1 MHPRFDLEVTVRED
15 RTIDGGASGIL
26 GTFRYADDLFDAGT
40 VQSWVERLR
49 RVCDSITEN
58 SSIMLRDI
66 DVLSVAEREELSA
79 RVPAPSI
86 VAQSLPDLFGAV
98 AARHPV
104 AIAVSSGDTRFTYEE
119 VRVRSEG
126 LAAVLIDRGI
136 RVGDRV
142 AVALPRS
149 VDLVVAIIAVVRAG
163 ATYVPIDLQYPDA
176 RIHYVLADAGPKAI
190 LSTDESAGRFVGYEQ
205 PVIFVDETT
214 DATAD
219 WPVAQS
225 ESAAYVIYTSGS
237 TGAPKGVVVSQ
248 DNVLALLAS
257 TREIFDFNAEDVWTM
272 FHSYAF
278 DFSVWEMWGSLTT
291 GGSLVIVD
299 GDVARS
305 PERFADL
312 IVRERVTVLNQT
324 PAAFYALAEVTQEML
339 LPLRTIVFGGDRL
352 DAGRVE
358 AWFDRH
364 PDVRGVNMFGIT
376 ETTVHVTSFDLVPGD
391 ETVSPIGSPLP
402 GLRSYVLDA
411 SLKPVPPGSVGE
423 LYVAGPQVA
432 EGYLGR
438 PAMTS
443 SRFVPEPGFDG
454 SRMYRSGD
462 LVRWRAGR
470 LEYVRRAD
478 GQMALRGYRI
488 EPGEVESALLAHTS
502 VEQAAVVVREL
513 DSGPTL
519 VGYITPESGHDLDGV
534 LRTARSLLPAHM
546 VPSALMALASLPV
559 TINGKIDRASL
570 PTPVSL
576 TQPTR
581 QSRDFFE
588 QTVAAI
594 LSDLMEVPHVDP
606 VRNLFDQGA
615 NSLIATRLSSRLNS
629 ALGCN
634 LDVRDVFEHPSVD
647 QLADIACCADRC
659 RAKRG
664 AEHASDVSLV
674 PRSDNTEVHLSA
686 SQHRMWILNQLDTDS
701 AGYNIPIV
709 LRLAGELDVV
719 AAELAIRDVINRH
732 RTLRTVYPVVGGG
745 PVQTVLDA
753 EDALPAFQLEA
764 LDGGDAENC
773 VAELVGSGFD
783 VTVDPP
789 VRAAL
794 LQVSPVEHILA
805 VVVHHIAADAR
816 SLELL
821 VRDFTA
827 AYIARSAQHAPQ
839 WSPLAL
845 EYSDYS
851 AWQRE
856 SGIPETVRSYW
867 MQALEGLPEQVTLP
881 LDRPRSTSARA
892 SSCRVEISRSVRTG
906 LQTLARSNNATMF
919 MVVHAALAALLARYN
934 GSNDVAVG
942 TVVSGR
948 VTPELDEL
956 VGMFAGTIVLR
967 TEVDSVELVR
977 PVGRAGSS
985 A

>member
-1 MHPRFDLEVTVRED
+1 M
-15 RTIDGGASGIL
+15 
-26 GTFRYADDLFDAGT
+26 
-40 VQSWVERLR
+40 
-49 RVCDSITEN
+49 
-58 SSIMLRDI
+58 
-66 DVLSVAEREELSA
+66 
-79 RVPAPSI
+79 
-86 VAQSLPDLFGAV
+86 
-98 AARHPV
+98 
-104 AIAVSSGDTRFTYEE
+104 
-119 VRVRSEG
+119 
-126 LAAVLIDRGI
+126 
-136 RVGDRV
+136 
-142 AVALPRS
+142 
-149 VDLVVAIIAVVRAG
+149 
-163 ATYVPIDLQYPDA
+163 
-176 RIHYVLADAGPKAI
+176 
-190 LSTDESAGRFVGYEQ
+190 
-205 PVIFVDETT
+205 
-214 DATAD
+214 
-219 WPVAQS
+219 
-225 ESAAYVIYTSGS
+225 
-237 TGAPKGVVVSQ
+237 
-248 DNVLALLAS
+248 
-257 TREIFDFNAEDVWTM
+257 
-272 FHSYAF
+272 
-278 DFSVWEMWGSLTT
+278 
-291 GGSLVIVD
+291 
-299 GDVARS
+299 
-305 PERFADL
+305 
-312 IVRERVTVLNQT
+312 
-324 PAAFYALAEVTQEML
+324 
-339 LPLRTIVFGGDRL
+339 
-352 DAGRVE
+352 
-358 AWFDRH
+358 
-364 PDVRGVNMFGIT
+364 
-376 ETTVHVTSFDLVPGD
+376 
-391 ETVSPIGSPLP
+391 
-402 GLRSYVLDA
+402 
-411 SLKPVPPGSVGE
+411 KPVPPGSVGE

-519 VGYITPESGHDLDGV
+519 VGYITPGGSGHDLDGV

-647 QLADIACCADRC
+647 QLADIAAARIGVG
-659 RAKRG
+659 RTG
-664 AEHASDVSLV
+664 AEHASDVSLG

-732 RTLRTVYPVVGGG
+732 RTLRTVYPVLGGG

-753 EDALPAFQLEA
+753 EDALPAFQLAA

-881 LDRPRSTSARA
+881 LDRPRSTFARA
-892 SSCRVEISRSVRTG
+892 SSCRVEISGSVRTG

-967 TEVDSVELVR
+967 TEVDPSNSFGRLVEQVRQRDVAAFAHAEMPFESLVDLIDPPRSRSRHPLFQVALSFRTADTAAWSIPGLDITQIAPEVRHANFDLQVNVTDEGVGGGLGLEFVYNADLFDDLTVSSFAGRFERFLNQVSVDR
-977 PVGRAGSS
+977 MSP
-985 A
+985 